1 MDRSLYFFFR
11 CCLFSGH
18 EAQGDPERLVQH
30 GTFFKATVE
39 QGGSLWHWIYGHLEF
54 VKKYVLNIWNDGY
67 IMGFLSQERA
77 EALLRDKAPGTF
89 LLRFSESCRDG
100 GIIITWV
107 EESQEGEPVL
117 HSTEPYNNAKINTS
131 SMPQI
136 IRDFTAGEKHPVNPL
151 IYLYPDIPRDV
162 AFGRYY
168 TSES

>member
-1 MDRSLYFFFR
+1 VIKQKQTA
-11 CCLFSGH
+11 CLF
-18 EAQGDPERLVQH
+18 L
-30 GTFFKATVE
+30 
-39 QGGSLWHWIYGHLEF
+39 
-54 VKKYVLNIWNDGY
+54 Y

-107 EESQEGEPVL
+107 EESQE
-117 HSTEPYNNAKINTS
+117 EPYNNAKINTS

-162 AFGRYY
+162 A
-168 TSES
+168 